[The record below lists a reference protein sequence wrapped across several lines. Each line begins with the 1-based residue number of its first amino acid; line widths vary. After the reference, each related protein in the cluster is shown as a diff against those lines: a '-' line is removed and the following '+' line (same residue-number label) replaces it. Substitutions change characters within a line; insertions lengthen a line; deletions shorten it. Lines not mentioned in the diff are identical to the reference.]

1 MDPIQTDEATVLT
14 VAQVSRRIKMLL
26 EDAFP
31 QVRVR
36 GEVTGYKKAV
46 SGHAYF
52 SLAERDAGGQTL
64 KLDCVLY
71 KFARAS
77 ARVLRDGDLVVAT
90 GRLTAWAGASRYQFV
105 VEHLEDAGEGDLLR
119 RLEALKR
126 RLEAEGLFDPARKV
140 PLPFL
145 PRRVGVVTS
154 LRGAALRDILR
165 TLWSRYPVPVVV
177 ADTLVQG
184 DGAAAGIAAGIAIL
198 DALDDVD
205 VLIVGRGGGSLEDLW
220 AFNEEVVVRAV
231 AACRTPIVSAV
242 GHEVDHVLSDDAA
255 DERAATPTAAAQ
267 RVVPAMADLRA
278 GLAEARGRLAQGLV
292 RRIEVAGQRTD
303 EAASRL
309 ASAGARLLD
318 TPQHRLDV
326 VGHRLAA
333 RHPARTL
340 AEERRRA
347 SVLATRLRTAGLRLL
362 DPTRSRLD
370 ALGLR
375 LRPCSPFAPLARGYA
390 LARTPQGG
398 LINRFDQVSPGGAI
412 EVLLGTGALDCS
424 VDSVRSETSPVRT
437 VRR

>member
-1 MDPIQTDEATVLT
+1 M
-14 VAQVSRRIKMLL
+14 
-26 EDAFP
+26 
-31 QVRVR
+31 
-36 GEVTGYKKAV
+36 
-46 SGHAYF
+46 
-52 SLAERDAGGQTL
+52 
-64 KLDCVLY
+64 
-71 KFARAS
+71 
-77 ARVLRDGDLVVAT
+77 
-90 GRLTAWAGASRYQFV
+90 
-105 VEHLEDAGEGDLLR
+105 LR